1 MHAFLYFL
9 TLKEKNNIIP
19 KVFNNESDGLN
30 TIKESEAQYLKSEG
44 TNHVLV
50 NLSIFGVIITVLGML
65 YVFHGFT
72 SKRKRV
78 KAHII

>member
-19 KVFNNESDGLN
+19 IKEL

-44 TNHVLV
+44 TNHVFV